1 MPGIEKGTITFP
13 QTMAYNS
20 PSRSVNVS
28 DEAATLWGKNKET
41 VLDFGRKDEIH
52 VERKPVPPKQ
62 KETFNSLVTNKSKE
76 QQSMQERKS
85 SVFKGK
91 MFCFSHAF
99 PEDQRSEIVEWVNQG
114 GESMFRSAGGIQT
127 IYVSSHWVRSCL
139 EDGSLLDVRSHILY
153 SPLPCQ
159 TPLPGF
165 ETLRFCVSHYEE
177 KDRLLQRNK
186 VTHLLCKFAHGP
198 KYDAASKWGIVPV
211 TSDWVYEC
219 VRQNQV
225 VCPDNY
231 YPKELATQ
239 DREAGI
245 DLATQFHTQSV
256 PVASVDNDS
265 LFLSHSED
273 REKSQKFWW
282 QKWLRVKENDAFPM
296 DENPSNFARPLK
308 SGNDVAS
315 GREFPNVAD
324 TIDDLLEQTS
334 KIQDL
339 GVGGFKRKLFCSTSE
354 QYNSGN
360 HSVTGLSRHWINRVQ
375 ENDDACKPPGD
386 GTTGTYGNFSETQ
399 TESQVVGYEEDLSG
413 RQMLIDR
420 VRTRSSLT

>member
-41 VLDFGRKDEIH
+41 VLDFGSEDEIH

-76 QQSMQERKS
+76 QQKIQCESSGQSKQERKS

-91 MFCFSHAF
+91 MFCFSHEF
-99 PEDQRSEIVEWVNQG
+99 PEDQ
-114 GESMFRSAGGIQT
+114 
-127 IYVSSHWVRSCL
+127 
-139 EDGSLLDVRSHILY
+139 DGSLLDVRSHILY

-165 ETLRFCVSHYEE
+165 ETLRFCVSHYED
-177 KDRLLQRNK
+177 KDRLLLRNK

-198 KYDAASKWGIVPV
+198 KYDGASRWGIVPV

-219 VRQNQV
+219 VRQ
-225 VCPDNY
+225 
-231 YPKELATQ
+231 ELATQ

-256 PVASVDNDS
+256 PVDSVDNDS

-273 REKSQKFWW
+273 REKSQSFGGKNGCSKSEVNNRLGEFGRE
-282 QKWLRVKENDAFPM
+282 QSFPSKKAKLLRESQENDAFPM

-315 GREFPNVAD
+315 GREVPNVAD

-334 KIQDL
+334 KIQDQNSPGSGRL
-339 GVGGFKRKLFCSTSE
+339 SEKTVSFE

-399 TESQVVGYEEDLSG
+399 TESQVITLYSENILE
-413 RQMLIDR
+413 IP
-420 VRTRSSLT
+420 